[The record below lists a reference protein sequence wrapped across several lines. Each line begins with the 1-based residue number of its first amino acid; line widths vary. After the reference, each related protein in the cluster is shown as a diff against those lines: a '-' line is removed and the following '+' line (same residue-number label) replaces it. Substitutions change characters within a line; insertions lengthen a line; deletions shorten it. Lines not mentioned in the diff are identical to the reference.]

1 MSTYSIDQFSK
12 ITGLNKIL
20 LRTWEN
26 RYGFIVPSR
35 TDTNLR
41 LYDDNMIV
49 KALNTKILIDNNFK
63 ISHIAKMTINQ
74 IMSMV
79 NALKNENVVNQH
91 DLLITKTIES
101 GLNFDK
107 KLFEKT
113 YENGIDKFGIV
124 EFYEKVLI
132 QALNKIGILWLTN
145 YIAPSQEHFLVEL
158 IKTKIAKQIEE
169 QKSVTKSDTWV
180 LFLPENEFHEIGLLV
195 SHLILKLN
203 GYNVIYLGANL
214 PFSSLKH
221 VVEKVDVD
229 KLLFFAVSNPIISN
243 IDYTIEYLKNLKPEA
258 QRFLITSKDRA
269 KGKELNKN
277 ANVIYDIQEF
287 IKLIA

>member
-41 LYDDNMIV
+41 LYDDNMKV

-113 YENGIDKFGIV
+113 YENGINKFGIV

-132 QALNKIGILWLTN
+132 LALKKIGILWLTN

-158 IKTKIAKQIEE
+158 INTKIA
-169 QKSVTKSDTWV
+169 
-180 LFLPENEFHEIGLLV
+180 
-195 SHLILKLN
+195 
-203 GYNVIYLGANL
+203 
-214 PFSSLKH
+214 
-221 VVEKVDVD
+221 
-229 KLLFFAVSNPIISN
+229 
-243 IDYTIEYLKNLKPEA
+243 
-258 QRFLITSKDRA
+258 
-269 KGKELNKN
+269 
-277 ANVIYDIQEF
+277 
-287 IKLIA
+287 

>member
-1 MSTYSIDQFSK
+1 MSTYSIDQFSR

-35 TDTNLR
+35 TETNLR

-91 DLLITKTIES
+91 DLSITKTIES

-107 KLFEKT
+107 E
-113 YENGIDKFGIV
+113 FGFSPAGLDRGVVVSRESVISS
-124 EFYEKVLI
+124 ETT
-132 QALNKIGILWLTN
+132 WLSRVRR
-145 YIAPSQEHFLVEL
+145 P
-158 IKTKIAKQIEE
+158 
-169 QKSVTKSDTWV
+169 
-180 LFLPENEFHEIGLLV
+180 
-195 SHLILKLN
+195 
-203 GYNVIYLGANL
+203 GYL
-214 PFSSLKH
+214 
-221 VVEKVDVD
+221 E
-229 KLLFFAVSNPIISN
+229 
-243 IDYTIEYLKNLKPEA
+243 
-258 QRFLITSKDRA
+258 
-269 KGKELNKN
+269 
-277 ANVIYDIQEF
+277 
-287 IKLIA
+287 

>member
-1 MSTYSIDQFSK
+1 MTTYTIDQFSK

-26 RYGFIVPSR
+26 RYGFIVPRR
-35 TDTNLR
+35 TETNLR

-79 NALKNENVVNQH
+79 NALKNDKIINEY
-91 DLLITKTIES
+91 DLSITKIIES

-107 KLFEKT
+107 ELFETT
-113 YENGIDKFGIV
+113 YDEGIDKFGIV

-145 YIAPSQEHFLVEL
+145 FIAPSQEHFLVEL

-169 QKSVTKSDTWV
+169 QKSVTKSDNWV

-214 PFSSLKH
+214 PFSSVRQ
-221 VVEKVDVD
+221 VVEKVDID

-258 QRFLITSKDRA
+258 QRFLVTSKDRA

>member
-180 LFLPENEFHEIGLLV
+180 LFLPENEFHEIGLLFA
-195 SHLILKLN
+195 KFLN
-203 GYNVIYLGANL
+203 M
-214 PFSSLKH
+214 P
-221 VVEKVDVD
+221 
-229 KLLFFAVSNPIISN
+229 
-243 IDYTIEYLKNLKPEA
+243 
-258 QRFLITSKDRA
+258 
-269 KGKELNKN
+269 
-277 ANVIYDIQEF
+277 
-287 IKLIA
+287 

>member
-1 MSTYSIDQFSK
+1 MTTYTIDQFSK

-26 RYGFIVPSR
+26 RYGFIVPRR
-35 TDTNLR
+35 TETNLR

-49 KALNTKILIDNNFK
+49 KKLDTKILIDNNFK

-79 NALKNENVVNQH
+79 NALKNKIVNEY
-91 DLLITKTIES
+91 DLSITKIIES

-107 KLFEKT
+107 GLFEKLSRKVLT
-113 YENGIDKFGIV
+113 NLV
-124 EFYEKVLI
+124 LWRFYEKVLI

-145 YIAPSQEHFLVEL
+145 FIAPSQEHFLVEL

-195 SHLILKLN
+195 SHLYKAEW
-203 GYNVIYLGANL
+203 V
-214 PFSSLKH
+214 
-221 VVEKVDVD
+221 
-229 KLLFFAVSNPIISN
+229 
-243 IDYTIEYLKNLKPEA
+243 
-258 QRFLITSKDRA
+258 
-269 KGKELNKN
+269 
-277 ANVIYDIQEF
+277 
-287 IKLIA
+287 